1 METTQI
7 MERMKQMKLFGMHRY
22 YNSSLDAGHH
32 QNYTADELLYALIE
46 SEWDERQTR
55 KIDRLMRTARFRYKA
70 SVEEITFNEQR
81 NMDRNHILRF
91 AECDFIK
98 QRQNILITGST
109 GVGKSYLACA
119 FGHQACIKGYRV
131 MYFNIAKILA
141 RLKMQKAD
149 GSYIKEMAKIER
161 QDLVIL
167 DDFGLQPIDSQ
178 SRMIFLEMME
188 DRYDVRSTIVTSQL
202 PVSAWHEVINE
213 KTIADA
219 ILDRLVHS
227 SHRIDLKGESMRKKR
242 RNIKM
247 ETN

>member
-7 MERMKQMKLFGMHRY
+7 TERMKQMKLFGMQRY
-22 YNSSLDAGHH
+22 YQSSLDAKHH
-32 QNYTADELLYALIE
+32 MNYTADELLTALIE
-46 SEWDERQTR
+46 AEWDERQTR

-70 SVEEITFNEQR
+70 SIEEITFNEQR
-81 NMDRNHILRF
+81 NMDKNYILRF

-98 QRQNILITGST
+98 QRQNIIITGST

-119 FGHQACIKGYRV
+119 LGHQACFKGYRV

-188 DRYDVRSTIVTSQL
+188 DRYDIRSTIVTSQL

-242 RNIKM
+242 KNIKM

>member
-7 MERMKQMKLFGMHRY
+7 LDRMKLMKLFGMQRY
-22 YNSSLDAGHH
+22 YQGSLDAGHH
-32 QNYTADELLYALIE
+32 MNYTADELLTALIE
-46 SEWDERQTR
+46 AEWDERQTR

-70 SVEEITFNEQR
+70 SIEEITFNEQR
-81 NMDRNHILRF
+81 NMDKNQILRF
-91 AECDFIK
+91 AECDFIRQK
-98 QRQNILITGST
+98 QNILITGST

-119 FGHQACIKGYRV
+119 LGHQACYKGYRV

-149 GSYIKEMAKIER
+149 GSYLKEMAKIER

-188 DRYDVRSTIVTSQL
+188 DRYDIRSTIVTSQL
-202 PVSAWHEVINE
+202 PVNAWHEVINE

-219 ILDRLVHS
+219 IMDRLVHS
-227 SHRIDLKGESMRKKR
+227 SHRINLRGESMRKKR
-242 RNIKM
+242 KDINM
-247 ETN
+247 EPN